1 MPSLFVADDDEL
13 FKRVL
18 KMTLIKYPL
27 FKHVLYFES
36 GLPLINYLK
45 ENYKDSNNLP
55 DVLFIDV
62 GMPVCNGWD
71 VLKFLDL
78 YHLAFAKRISIY
90 VISVSIDPRDRD
102 RALRYNFVKDY
113 LYKPL
118 QKEHLA
124 AVANEVKEIVR
135 Q

>member
-18 KMTLIKYPL
+18 KITLIKYPL
-27 FKHVLYFES
+27 FNNVLYFES

-45 ENYKDSNNLP
+45 KNYNDRKNLP
-55 DVLFIDV
+55 DVLFVDL
-62 GMPVCNGWD
+62 GMPASSGWD

-78 YHLAFAKRISIY
+78 YHPAFAKRISIY

-102 RALRYNFVKDY
+102 RALRYDFVKDY

-118 QKEHLA
+118 QKEQL
-124 AVANEVKEIVR
+124 VAIANDAKVEA

>member
-36 GLPLINYLK
+36 GLPLIKYLK
-45 ENYKDSNNLP
+45 ENYNDRNNLP
-55 DVLFIDV
+55 DVLFVDL
-62 GMPVCNGWD
+62 GMPACSGWD

-78 YHLAFAKRISIY
+78 YLPAFAKRISIY
-90 VISVSIDPRDRD
+90 VISVSIDPRDRE
-102 RALRYNFVKDY
+102 RALRYDFVKDY

-118 QKEHLA
+118 QKDHLV
-124 AVANEVKEIVR
+124 AVANEAKVAAE
-135 Q
+135 